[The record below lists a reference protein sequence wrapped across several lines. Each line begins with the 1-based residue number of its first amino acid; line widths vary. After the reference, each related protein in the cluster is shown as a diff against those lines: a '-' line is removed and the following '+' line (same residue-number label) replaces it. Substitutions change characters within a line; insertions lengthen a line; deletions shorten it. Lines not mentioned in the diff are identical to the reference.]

1 MANNKVELSTG
12 EVLIDLT
19 SDTVTASNLL
29 AGETAHDRSGNSVT
43 GTVNLN
49 DYVLKSGDT
58 MTGSLHIQD
67 RVLFIDSTC
76 GNSIYL
82 QAYSTGNQGIYSS
95 GYYTDGNDPSTYTSS
110 PAWIIRRNTIGDVYI
125 PLWAS
130 TGSSNTPVYIDS
142 VGKPVACGDVN
153 RSTYTHWLEASQGR
167 LADLNF
173 SHIYTNDKVHMRLD
187 IASSTLV
194 SNPFSND
201 GYVLTFM
208 WDNSGAYDTQIYIPD
223 GANGI
228 PKMRKRLNST
238 WGNPVTFL
246 TVPSDSGVGTSSR
259 PIYISTTG
267 APTECGYDFTD
278 YILKSGG
285 TMTGALNFGTTGKI
299 SSTEL
304 KVDDRNLL
312 KEFKAHT
319 QYFATEISANAD
331 LKTTTYL
338 IAGRYYC
345 SLSATAATFSNC
357 PTTDAFEMD
366 VDYPISRRSELPPS
380 GQSAYI
386 WRTINTY
393 GGAQWFQY
401 VYRDTSGN
409 YTWND
414 WVQTRG
420 TSNGGNVIKQIRTND
435 ANEYQLLFTEV
446 VGRDSNT
453 QLSRTRK
460 NECLYYKPSSGEL
473 HLERVSTSTSNVFA
487 YFIAG
492 NSKITGT
499 DTGANAGVLRLYGQK
514 QYYAQFADTGN
525 ELTANR
531 TYTLPNTDGMLAIK
545 ADHVLK
551 SGDTMTG
558 SLNLTDRGVSIN
570 STTAARSFAIGSKS
584 GISVAYQISAAGSQ
598 GIWSSGYASSLTDTS
613 TYTASSKWI
622 IYRNSSGTVYA
633 PEWASIGSAT
643 SPVYID
649 SNGRPAACTSI
660 PSSLVSGNFVTSVA
674 VTGSKGVSISGS
686 PITSSGTIDVSIST
700 SSGTAT
706 RNTTNTSA
714 GEVKY
719 QKYGRVVTVYTTTQI
734 TVTSTGAAA
743 NKTYFS
749 GLPKP
754 SANVTFTGTGPSNKA
769 VALMITTDGYLQGVF
784 NAPPS
789 GILTVGCT
797 YIAAS

>member
-1 MANNKVELSTG
+1 MANNKVTLSTG

-29 AGETAHDRSGNSVT
+29 AGETAHDRSGNPVT

-67 RVLFIDSTC
+67 RVLFVDSTC

-95 GYYTDGNDPSTYTSS
+95 GYYTDGDDPNTYTSS
-110 PAWIIRRNTIGDVYI
+110 PAWIIRRNSVGDVYV

-167 LADLNF
+167 LADINF

-223 GANGI
+223 GANGM

-246 TVPSDSGVGTSSR
+246 TVPSGSGVGTSSR
-259 PIYISTTG
+259 PICINASG
-267 APTECGYDFTD
+267 VPTECSYDFTD

-285 TMTGALNFGTTGKI
+285 TMTGA
-299 SSTEL
+299 
-304 KVDDRNLL
+304 
-312 KEFKAHT
+312 
-319 QYFATEISANAD
+319 
-331 LKTTTYL
+331 
-338 IAGRYYC
+338 
-345 SLSATAATFSNC
+345 
-357 PTTDAFEMD
+357 
-366 VDYPISRRSELPPS
+366 
-380 GQSAYI
+380 
-386 WRTINTY
+386 
-393 GGAQWFQY
+393 
-401 VYRDTSGN
+401 
-409 YTWND
+409 
-414 WVQTRG
+414 
-420 TSNGGNVIKQIRTND
+420 
-435 ANEYQLLFTEV
+435 
-446 VGRDSNT
+446 
-453 QLSRTRK
+453 
-460 NECLYYKPSSGEL
+460 
-473 HLERVSTSTSNVFA
+473 
-487 YFIAG
+487 
-492 NSKITGT
+492 
-499 DTGANAGVLRLYGQK
+499 
-514 QYYAQFADTGN
+514 
-525 ELTANR
+525 
-531 TYTLPNTDGMLAIK
+531 
-545 ADHVLK
+545 
-551 SGDTMTG
+551 
-558 SLNLTDRGVSIN
+558 LNLTDRGVSIN
-570 STTAARSFAIGSKS
+570 STTAARSFAIGSTS

-622 IYRNSSGTVYA
+622 IYRSSSGAVYT

-719 QKYGRVVTVYTTTQI
+719 QKYGRVVTIYTTTQI

>member
-1 MANNKVELSTG
+1 MANNHVILGNETIL
-12 EVLIDLT
+12 DLRN
-19 SDTVTASNLL
+19 DTVTPTTLMSGYTAHNA
-29 AGETAHDRSGNSVT
+29 AGETIT
-43 GTVNLN
+43 GTF
-49 DYVLKSGDT
+49 DPSIYVLKSGDT

-67 RVLFIDSTC
+67 RVLFVDSTC

-95 GYYTDGNDPSTYTSS
+95 GYYTDSSDPSTYTSS
-110 PAWIIRRNTIGDVYI
+110 PAWIIRRNSAGDVYV

-167 LADLNF
+167 LADINF
-173 SHIYTNDKVHMRLD
+173 SHMYANDKVHMRLD

-223 GANGI
+223 GASGV

-246 TVPSDSGVGTSSR
+246 TVPSGSGVGTSSK
-259 PIYISTTG
+259 PIYISTSG
-267 APTECGYDFTD
+267 APTECSYDFTD

-299 SSTEL
+299 SETEL
-304 KVDDRNLL
+304 KINGRNLFE
-312 KEFKAHT
+312 EFKTLTANW
-319 QYFATEISANAD
+319 ATAIPANAD
-331 LKTTTYL
+331 LNTTTYL
-338 IAGRYYC
+338 KRGTYYVA
-345 SLSATAATFSNC
+345 LSTTAETLTNC
-357 PTTDAFEMD
+357 PT
-366 VDYPISRRSELPPS
+366 
-380 GQSAYI
+380 QSAFRMEVEYPTATVASVPSTYAYVS
-386 WRTINTY
+386 RTITTYNGGMYYQYVSASSTPNEYTY
-393 GGAQWFQY
+393 G
-401 VYRDTSGN
+401 
-409 YTWND
+409 D
-414 WVQTRG
+414 WILLRFTG
-420 TSNGGNVIKQIRTND
+420 SAGNVIKQIRTND
-435 ANEYQLLFTEV
+435 ANDYQILFSENT
-446 VGRDSNT
+446 GRDSVDKV
-453 QLSRTRK
+453 SRTRK

-473 HLERVSTSTSNVFA
+473 HLERASSITSNIYS

-492 NSKITGT
+492 NAKVAGT
-499 DTGANAGVLRLYGQK
+499 DQGCNAGVLRLYGQK
-514 QYYAQFADTGN
+514 SFYAQFADTGN
-525 ELTANR
+525 SLTANR
-531 TYTLPNTDGMLAIK
+531 TYTLPNKDGELA
-545 ADHVLK
+545 LK
-551 SGDTMTG
+551 ESSVQKTGDTMTG
-558 SLNLTDRGVSIN
+558 SLSLTDRGVSIN
-570 STTAARSFAIGSKS
+570 STTAARSFAIGSTS

-598 GIWSSGYASSLTDTS
+598 GLWSSGYASSLTDTS

-622 IYRNSSGTVYA
+622 IYRNSSGNVYA

-649 SNGRPAACTSI
+649 SSGRPAACTSS

-714 GEVKY
+714 GEIKY
-719 QKYGRVVTVYTTTQI
+719 VKYGRVVTIYTTSQI
-734 TVTSTGAAA
+734 TVTSSGAAA
-743 NKTYFS
+743 DKTYFS

-754 SANVTFTGTGPSNKA
+754 SVTVIFSGTGPSNKS
-769 VALMITTDGYLQGVF
+769 VPLKITTDGYLQGVF
-784 NAPPS
+784 IAPPS
-789 GILTVGCT
+789 GALYAGFT